1 MKRLQFGTAK
11 CVKLHIGKTCNETLC
26 SDLTVGSWKDRVE
39 TDDNTGECFQTEY
52 FEGQVKMKV
61 KDEQLYLGDI
71 ISSDGKH
78 EKNVHARK
86 NKGLGIINQ
95 IMQILQSL
103 YFGKYYFEVAMV
115 LRSSLLLSSL
125 LLNSE
130 AWTNLSESNI
140 RALEQ
145 TDEMLLSKILESEA
159 NTSNVFKYLELGIY
173 PVRFE
178 IIKRKIIFL
187 QYILQQKEST
197 MVKVVFTATS
207 ENPLQND
214 FVDTCKKYLQTL
226 KIDLTFE
233 EIRQMSVYKFK
244 KLVKQKTSEAA
255 FEYLIKKKNSQSKIK
270 DLEYRHLEIQEYL
283 LEGNENTEV
292 SKLIYKCRGKTLD
305 IKTHKSW
312 KYEDKLCVGCKTN
325 VETENELLACDGF
338 GNEEED
344 QDTLSYNLVFSE
356 LVSDR
361 IRVAK
366 IIKKRIK
373 TRQAILDNG

>member
-1 MKRLQFGTAK
+1 MGKECIEEQKHLYFYKDTVPIPPLGMVDDLFTISTCGYKTTMMNQFINSKTGMKRLQFGTAK
-11 CVKLHIGKTCNETLC
+11 FVKLHIGKTCNETLC
-26 SDLTVGSWKDRVE
+26 SDLTVGSWKNKVE
-39 TDDNTGECFQTEY
+39 TDDDTGECFQTEY

-140 RALEQ
+140 RSLEQ

-197 MVKVVFTATS
+197 VVKLVFTATS

-244 KLVKQKTSEAA
+244 KLVKQK
-255 FEYLIKKKNSQSKIK
+255 KQ
-270 DLEYRHLEIQEYL
+270 
-283 LEGNENTEV
+283 
-292 SKLIYKCRGKTLD
+292 
-305 IKTHKSW
+305 
-312 KYEDKLCVGCKTN
+312 
-325 VETENELLACDGF
+325 
-338 GNEEED
+338 
-344 QDTLSYNLVFSE
+344 
-356 LVSDR
+356 
-361 IRVAK
+361 
-366 IIKKRIK
+366 
-373 TRQAILDNG
+373 